1 MQTWNSDKAHTEVG
15 RLQAAHRAIAVAISR
30 LSEHHNGNIVSV
42 VLFGSLARRR
52 PTYDDIDLLVV
63 TDEAAG
69 SPSEMTRQ
77 LAQEIFGPLFW
88 EYGEL
93 FSPIVF
99 TYEQLAKLTGELP
112 LLEAIR
118 REGVLL
124 YGQDPFVEAT
134 GSSLPADR

>member
-1 MQTWNSDKAHTEVG
+1 MQMWSSFRA
-15 RLQAAHRAIAVAISR
+15 QAASDRFQTALRAVAVAISR
-30 LSEHHNGNIVSV
+30 LIEHHNGNIVSV

-52 PTYDDIDLLVV
+52 PSYNDIDLLIV

-69 SPSEMTRQ
+69 TPLETTRR
-77 LAQEIFGPLFW
+77 LAEEVFGPLFW

-93 FSPIVF
+93 FSPIIS
-99 TYEQLAKLTGELP
+99 TAEQLAELRGELP

-124 YGQDPFVEAT
+124 YGQDPFTEAP
-134 GSSLPADR
+134 GAGLPADR

>member
-1 MQTWNSDKAHTEVG
+1 MQTWSSYKARTEGG
-15 RLQAAHRAIAVAISR
+15 RFQTAHRAIAVAISR

-52 PTYDDIDLLVV
+52 PTYHDIDLLVV
-63 TDEAAG
+63 TDQAAG
-69 SPSEMTRQ
+69 SPAEATRR
-77 LAQEIFGPLFW
+77 LAEEVFGPLFW

-93 FSPIVF
+93 FSPLIY
-99 TYEQLAKLTGELP
+99 TAGQLAQLQGELP
-112 LLEAIR
+112 LLETIR

-124 YGQDPFVEAT
+124 YGQDPFTKAP

>member
-1 MQTWNSDKAHTEVG
+1 MSEPQV
-15 RLQAAHRAIAVAISR
+15 I
-30 LSEHHNGNIVSV
+30 EHHNGNIVSV
-42 VLFGSLARRR
+42 VLFGSLARQR
-52 PTYDDIDLLVV
+52 PTYHDIDLLVV
-63 TDEAAG
+63 TDQAAG
-69 SPSEMTRQ
+69 SPSEITRR
-77 LAQEIFGPLFW
+77 LAEEIFGPLFW

-93 FSPIVF
+93 FSPIIY
-99 TYEQLAKLTGELP
+99 TYEQLARLTGELP